1 MRKIKQDEFDAQ
13 VLFFDW
19 FKQSYPD
26 VLMFMSLNGM
36 KMNIGQA
43 MKAKRSGMMKG
54 VPDLEV
60 PGWRLFIE
68 MKKENGGVNKPHQK
82 KIQQYLIANGYT
94 VMVCRGYEDAVNDIE
109 EFVKRYP
116 EIIQGHVS
124 TVENWY
130 ES

>member
-1 MRKIKQDEFDAQ
+1 MRLIQQDEFDAQ

-26 VLMFMSLNGM
+26 VLMFMSLNGIR
-36 KMNIGQA
+36 MNIGQA

-68 MKKENGGVNKPHQK
+68 MKKEKGGTNKRHQK
-82 KIQQYLIANGYT
+82 QVQQYLIANGYT
-94 VMVCRGYEDAVNDIE
+94 VMVCRGYEDAVKDIE
-109 EFVKRYP
+109 EFVSLYP
-116 EIIQGHVS
+116 DTIKNHVS
-124 TVENWY
+124 TVGDWY
-130 ES
+130 DS

>member
-1 MRKIKQDEFDAQ
+1 MRKIKQDEFDSQ

-68 MKKENGGVNKPHQK
+68 MKKEKGGRNRPHQK
-82 KIQQYLIANGYT
+82 LIQQYLIANGYT